1 MAMVMPPAVFAVP
14 IPSTI
19 NISVVNE
26 VVRSVPPPAGFVFQL
41 AAVEKS
47 LPVAAPT

>member
-1 MAMVMPPAVFAVP
+1 MIPPAVLVVP

-19 NISVVNE
+19 NISVVAAT
-26 VVRSVPPPAGFVFQL
+26 VRVVPPPAGFVFQL